1 MCETD
6 QNSDWNTFGRINE
19 LWIISIFE
27 DHIFL
32 MFMKKNRTRKTSP
45 DNRGPDNQGSTVL
58 YSRSSLTK
66 CNRHSCKW
74 TALLT
79 AAFTK
84 PHFNSHT
91 NSVFLNPHKRLQ
103 IFLGFLSSIFALM
116 SLNIRNEISFHHW
129 MKTCENAVKNMWN
142 TLWQGNTLWKN
153 LWILHSLNFDK
164 ISKFRT
170 LWKNLWLK

>member
-1 MCETD
+1 M
-6 QNSDWNTFGRINE
+6 NRFNFWRSHLINVHE
-19 LWIISIFE
+19 KITGPGKQVQIIE
-27 DHIFL
+27 
-32 MFMKKNRTRKTSP
+32 
-45 DNRGPDNQGSTVL
+45 VL
-58 YSRSSLTK
+58 IIKVRLYDESSLTK
-66 CNRHSCKW
+66 CDRHSHKW

-79 AAFTK
+79 TAFTK

-103 IFLGFLSSIFALM
+103 IFLGFTSSIFALM

-170 LWKNLWLK
+170 L